1 MQQYAAHDGRSA
13 SDANH
18 DGRTVDRFKRS
29 TPRPAASSA
38 ILIDFAAEMD
48 AAEALAFA
56 RKNPHAVLA
65 TMKRD
70 GTPQLSP
77 VLVGVDS
84 QDRLV
89 VSTRE
94 SAMKTLNVRRDP
106 RAWLC
111 VLNDRFFGDWV
122 QLGGDV
128 EVVSLPTAME
138 PLVEY
143 YRSISGGASGL
154 GRLPRRHD
162 QTAPLLDPGLADES
176 RSEGHRL
183 TVCRSGGSR
192 NCVFQHEDSCH
203 VARRIA
209 ERLDDYTRLLRPW

>member
-1 MQQYAAHDGRSA
+1 MQAFESSSRRAANDGRSA
-13 SDANH
+13 SDADH

-29 TPRPAASSA
+29 SPRPAASSA

-94 SAMKTLNVRRDP
+94 
-106 RAWLC
+106 
-111 VLNDRFFGDWV
+111 
-122 QLGGDV
+122 
-128 EVVSLPTAME
+128 
-138 PLVEY
+138 
-143 YRSISGGASGL
+143 I
-154 GRLPRRHD
+154 
-162 QTAPLLDPGLADES
+162 
-176 RSEGHRL
+176 
-183 TVCRSGGSR
+183 R
-192 NCVFQHEDSCH
+192 NEDL
-203 VARRIA
+203 
-209 ERLDDYTRLLRPW
+209 ER

>member
-1 MQQYAAHDGRSA
+1 MQAFESSSSRPANDGRSA
-13 SDANH
+13 SDADH

-29 TPRPAASSA
+29 SPRPAASSA
-38 ILIDFAAEMD
+38 ILSDFAAEMD

-94 SAMKTLNVRRDP
+94 TAMKTVNVRRVP

-111 VLNDRFFGDWV
+111 VLNDRFFGDWAQV
-122 QLGGDV
+122 SGDV
-128 EVVSLPTAME
+128 EVVSLPEAME

-143 YRSISGGASGL
+143 YRGVSGEHPDWADYRAAMERDQ
-154 GRLPRRHD
+154 RL
-162 QTAPLLDPGLADES
+162 AI
-176 RSEGHRL
+176 
-183 TVCRSGGSR
+183 
-192 NCVFQHEDSCH
+192 
-203 VARRIA
+203 RITA
-209 ERLDDYTRLLRPW
+209 ERAGPDRAG

>member
-1 MQQYAAHDGRSA
+1 
-13 SDANH
+13 
-18 DGRTVDRFKRS
+18 
-29 TPRPAASSA
+29 
-38 ILIDFAAEMD
+38 MD

-56 RKNPHAVLA
+56 RNNPRGVLA

-77 VLVGVDS
+77 VLVSVDS

-111 VLNDRFFGDWV
+111 VLNDKFFGDWA
-122 QLGGDV
+122 QLSGDV
-128 EVVSLPTAME
+128 EVVSLPAAME

-143 YRSISGGASGL
+143 YRAVSGEH
-154 GRLPRRHD
+154 PD
-162 QTAPLLDPGLADES
+162 W
-176 RSEGHRL
+176 
-183 TVCRSGGSR
+183 
-192 NCVFQHEDSCH
+192 
-203 VARRIA
+203 
-209 ERLDDYTRLLRPW
+209 DDYRNAMIKQRRCLIRIRPTKAGPTVVG

>member
-1 MQQYAAHDGRSA
+1 MMAAVQVTPITTSG
-13 SDANH
+13 
-18 DGRTVDRFKRS
+18 TVDRFKRS
-29 TPRPAASSA
+29 SPRPAGSST
-38 ILIDFAAEMD
+38 ILIDLPHMD

-70 GTPQLSP
+70 RTPQLSP

-94 SAMKTLNVRRDP
+94 SAIKTLNVRRDP

-111 VLNDRFFGDWV
+111 VLNDRFFGNWAR
-122 QLGGDV
+122 LSGDV
-128 EVVSLPTAME
+128 EVVSLPEAME

-143 YRSISGGASGL
+143 YRSISGEH
-154 GRLPRRHD
+154 PD
-162 QTAPLLDPGLADES
+162 W
-176 RSEGHRL
+176 
-183 TVCRSGGSR
+183 
-192 NCVFQHEDSCH
+192 
-203 VARRIA
+203 
-209 ERLDDYTRLLRPW
+209 DDYRTAMIKQRRCLIRVTPTKAGPTVFG

>member
-1 MQQYAAHDGRSA
+1 MQAFESC
-13 SDANH
+13 
-18 DGRTVDRFKRS
+18 
-29 TPRPAASSA
+29 SSA
-38 ILIDFAAEMD
+38 QRMMAAVPVTPITTGELSTGSKERPPASGLVGDLIDFAAVMD

-111 VLNDRFFGDWV
+111 VLNDRFFGDWA
-122 QLGGDV
+122 QLSGDV
-128 EVVSLPTAME
+128 EVVSLPEAME

-143 YRSISGGASGL
+143 YRSISGEHPDWNDYRTAMIKQ
-154 GRLPRRHD
+154 RRCLIRV
-162 QTAPLLDPGLADES
+162 TPTKAGP
-176 RSEGHRL
+176 
-183 TVCRSGGSR
+183 TVFG
-192 NCVFQHEDSCH
+192 
-203 VARRIA
+203 
-209 ERLDDYTRLLRPW
+209 